1 MIPLADSYFSDM
13 PQIAKQFL
21 NYLGTIKGRSVRTVD
36 GYHIDLRTFLRFMK
50 LYKSGIK
57 LSGITDDVMQNTD
70 ITDLDLNFLSD
81 VKTSDIYEFM
91 QYTMQGRNNNA
102 ATRSRKTTCIR
113 TFYKY
118 LSLHIDH
125 PIKDNPAKNLEVPKI
140 KKSLPK
146 YLTLEQSLELLN
158 SIETGAPERDYCMIT
173 LFLNCGMRLS
183 ELVGINISD
192 IQDNTLRLIGKGNKE
207 RIIYINQACL
217 DAIQNY
223 LNVRN
228 QQPGLKDKNA
238 LFLTRN
244 GTRIGARR
252 VEKIVEEVLRKAGMA
267 NQGFSVHKLRHT
279 AATLMY
285 QHGNVDIRILKDVLG
300 HANLGTTEIYT
311 HISNQQMESAMN
323 QSPLSKVKSKKNT
336 SKTS

>member
-1 MIPLADSYFSDM
+1 M
-13 PQIAKQFL
+13 
-21 NYLGTIKGRSVRTVD
+21 
-36 GYHIDLRTFLRFMK
+36 
-50 LYKSGIK
+50 
-57 LSGITDDVMQNTD
+57 
-70 ITDLDLNFLSD
+70 
-81 VKTSDIYEFM
+81 
-91 QYTMQGRNNNA
+91 
-102 ATRSRKTTCIR
+102 
-113 TFYKY
+113 
-118 LSLHIDH
+118 
-125 PIKDNPAKNLEVPKI
+125 EVPKI

-228 QQPGLKDKNA
+228 QQPGIKDKNA

>member
-1 MIPLADSYFSDM
+1 MADPYFTDM
-13 PQIAKQFL
+13 PLIAKQFL
-21 NYLGTIKGRSVRTVD
+21 NYLGTVKGRSARTVE

-50 LYKSGIK
+50 LYKSGIN
-57 LSGITDDVMQNTD
+57 LRSITDDAMQETD
-70 ITDLDLNFLSD
+70 ITDLDLDFMAA

-91 QYTMQGRNNNA
+91 QYTLQGRNNNA

-118 LSLHIDH
+118 LTLNLDH

-158 SIETGAPERDYCMIT
+158 SVETSAPERDYCMIT

-183 ELVGINISD
+183 ELVGINLSD

-207 RIIYINQACL
+207 RIIYINQACM
-217 DAIQNY
+217 DSIQNY
-223 LNVRN
+223 LKIRN
-228 QQPGLKDKNA
+228 QQSVIKDKNA

-252 VEKIVEEVLRKAGMA
+252 VEKIVEEVLRKAGLA

-285 QHGNVDIRILKDVLG
+285 QHGDVDIRILKDVLG

-323 QSPLSKVKSKKNT
+323 HSPLSKVKPKNN
-336 SKTS
+336 SKT

>member
-1 MIPLADSYFSDM
+1 
-13 PQIAKQFL
+13 
-21 NYLGTIKGRSVRTVD
+21 
-36 GYHIDLRTFLRFMK
+36 
-50 LYKSGIK
+50 
-57 LSGITDDVMQNTD
+57 
-70 ITDLDLNFLSD
+70 
-81 VKTSDIYEFM
+81 
-91 QYTMQGRNNNA
+91 
-102 ATRSRKTTCIR
+102 
-113 TFYKY
+113 
-118 LSLHIDH
+118 
-125 PIKDNPAKNLEVPKI
+125 
-140 KKSLPK
+140 
-146 YLTLEQSLELLN
+146 
-158 SIETGAPERDYCMIT
+158 
-173 LFLNCGMRLS
+173 MRLS